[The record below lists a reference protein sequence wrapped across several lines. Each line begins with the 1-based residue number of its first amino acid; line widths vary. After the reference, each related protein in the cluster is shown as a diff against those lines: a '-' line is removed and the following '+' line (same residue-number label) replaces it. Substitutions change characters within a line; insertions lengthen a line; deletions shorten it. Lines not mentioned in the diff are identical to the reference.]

1 MTDAP
6 ISREIALRIAL
17 ASRAL
22 PDTDARRLL
31 AVLSDAVGLPPIENK
46 LQGLRVEDLKRA
58 AAGELAGIDA
68 AALEQALAWLRGEAE
83 HDDASL
89 PKLEPYVEGDMPD
102 SIRVAC
108 ATNNAERLDGHFG
121 SCQRFLIYQVSA
133 TDCRL
138 VAIRPVLDATGGE
151 DKNRYRADLI
161 ADCQVLYVMSIG
173 GPPAAK
179 VVRAGVHPI
188 KRPQG
193 GDARAAVLEL
203 QRVLGEAPPPWLA
216 KVMGH
221 APQARVRFALGKEA

>member
-1 MTDAP
+1 M
-6 ISREIALRIAL
+6 RIAL

-22 PDTDARRLL
+22 PDTDAKRLL
-31 AVLSDAVGLPPIENK
+31 AVLADAVGLPPTENK
-46 LQGLRVEDLKRA
+46 LQGLKVQDLKRA
-58 AAGELAGIDA
+58 AAGELAGIDP

-83 HDDASL
+83 HGDAAL
-89 PKLEPYVEGDMPD
+89 PELEPYAEGDMPD

-108 ATNNAERLDGHFG
+108 ATNNAEQLDGHFG

-133 TDCRL
+133 TECRL
-138 VAIRPVLDATGGE
+138 VAIRSVLDGTGGE
-151 DKNRYRADLI
+151 DKNQYRAGLI

-221 APQARVRFALGKEA
+221 APQARVRFALEQEA